1 MTTAE
6 RALIEEDRLSPSDAA
21 AAPSDANH
29 SFTDAPVRRS
39 PPCRALL
46 QNALCLVCALA
57 ALAVLFLCALD
68 ELDEIRS
75 RGLLSY
81 ITESLLTVS
90 EGDSLSLGNRMSA
103 AAFGASENGAADNS
117 DGSVSA
123 GLVAPIPLPR
133 VYYIPKEEIAK
144 GIYIEREK
152 LEKKIFELYAFD
164 YAKVPSGKYAIL
176 PTDLSAKSA
185 TDLKN
190 DTSYHIDMNEVAAA
204 AMQLAPETVTD
215 EPLVLI
221 VHTHGTEAFSKEGA
235 TCYGEDESGPRS
247 TDTSQNV
254 VAVGRVLCEALNK
267 AGIPTLQCETMHD
280 KDSYI
285 DAYERSAESIAA
297 YLEKYPSIRYVFDV
311 HRDSLIRNDRV
322 KLRPVTLHDGE
333 PCAQLMMLVG
343 SDEKGAGSYDWQ
355 GNLTLAE
362 AIQQKLTED
371 TLGVARQLCLRGASY
386 NQQLAAHGL
395 LLEIGSCGNSLSE
408 AEAAARVFADA
419 FAEVLKGE

>member
-1 MTTAE
+1 MTTANHE
-6 RALIEEDRLSPSDAA
+6 LIEEPCRTPV
-21 AAPSDANH
+21 AAPQEESKGA
-29 SFTDAPVRRS
+29 SVAFTRRTAPR
-39 PPCRALL
+39 RALL
-46 QNALCLVCALA
+46 QNALCLICALA
-57 ALAVLFLCALD
+57 AVGVLLLCALD
-68 ELDEIRS
+68 KLDEIRA
-75 RGLLSY
+75 RGLLNY
-81 ITESLLTVS
+81 ITEDLLTATAAGNQTL
-90 EGDSLSLGNRMSA
+90 GDRMTA
-103 AAFGASENGAADNS
+103 AAFGTTESS
-117 DGSVSA
+117 QKSSVFT
-123 GLVAPIPLPR
+123 GLTAPIVLPR

-144 GIYIEREK
+144 GIYLEREE
-152 LEKKIFELYAFD
+152 LEKKIFELYSFD

-190 DTSYHIDMNEVAAA
+190 DTSYTVDMDEVAAA
-204 AMQLAPETVTD
+204 AKLLEPEAITGD
-215 EPLVLI
+215 PLVLI

-267 AGIPTLQCETMHD
+267 AGIPTLQCEAMHD
-280 KDSYI
+280 RDSYI
-285 DAYERSAESIAA
+285 AAYERSAESVAA

-322 KLRPVTLHDGE
+322 KLRPVTLEDGE

-355 GNLTLAE
+355 SNLTLAE
-362 AIQQKLTED
+362 AIQQHLTDD

-395 LLEIGSCGNSLSE
+395 LLEIGSCGNSLTE
-408 AEAAARVFADA
+408 AENAARVFADA
-419 FAEVLKGE
+419 FAKVLRGE

>member
-6 RALIEEDRLSPSDAA
+6 RALIKEDCLSPSDVAEM
-21 AAPSDANH
+21 PSDANP
-29 SFTDAPVRRS
+29 SYTDAPVRRS
-39 PPCRALL
+39 PPRRALL

-57 ALAVLFLCALD
+57 ALVVLFLCALD

-75 RGLLSY
+75 RGLLNY

-90 EGDSLSLGNRMSA
+90 AGGSPSLGDRMSA
-103 AAFGASENGAADNS
+103 AAFGASESGAADNS
-117 DGSVSA
+117 SSVSA

-176 PTDLSAKSA
+176 PTDLSAKSV

-190 DTSYHIDMNEVAAA
+190 DTSYHIDMNEIAAVAK
-204 AMQLAPETVTD
+204 QLEPETITG

-235 TCYGEDESGPRS
+235 TYYGEDESGPRS
-247 TDTSQNV
+247 PDTSKNV

-297 YLEKYPSIRYVFDV
+297 YLEKYPSVRYVFDV

-322 KLRPVTLHDGE
+322 KLRPVTLEDGE

-355 GNLTLAE
+355 NNLTLAE
-362 AIQQKLTED
+362 AIQQKLTEE

-408 AEAAARVFADA
+408 AEAAARVFAAA